1 MVQPEGASL
10 MRQADPAKQANLAVL
25 LQIEWLKLKRT
36 PLQWLL
42 LAGPIGFAS
51 LIVWYYAGRA
61 VTPGLPALIFETFV
75 QGASTIALP
84 IGIGLLGGYMILQEE
99 LAGSFSGFLGTAIP
113 RFRLY
118 GSKLLLIIVLMASAM
133 ALSALALAAGLQ
145 WFTSVPIR
153 WDVLAAAAG
162 ISIAASLP
170 LAALHLWVSLA
181 WGMGAS
187 AAIGGGGLLV
197 AALSATS
204 LGDAVWPYIPW
215 AWPIRLS
222 SMPGLYLLPELP
234 NEAIMNE
241 LYSKALQGSVSV
253 VVTFV
258 VLWVCG
264 LLWFRKWE
272 GRKAQE

>member
-1 MVQPEGASL
+1 MK
-10 MRQADPAKQANLAVL
+10 QADLAKQTNLAVL

-42 LAGPIGFAS
+42 LAGPIGFAA

-61 VTPGLPALIFETFV
+61 VTPGLPALIFDTFV
-75 QGASTIALP
+75 QAASSLALP
-84 IGIGLLGGYMILQEE
+84 IGIGLLGGYVILQEE
-99 LAGSFSGFLGTAIP
+99 LAGNFNGFLATAIS

-118 GSKLLLIIVLMASAM
+118 GSKLLFMIVLMASAI
-133 ALSALALAAGLQ
+133 ALSTLTLAAGLQ
-145 WFTSVPIR
+145 WFTSVPVR
-153 WDVLAAAAG
+153 WDILAAAAG
-162 ISIAASLP
+162 IGIAASLP
-170 LAALHLWVSLA
+170 LTALHLWVSLA

-187 AAIGGGGLLV
+187 AALGGGGLLI

-215 AWPIRLS
+215 AWPVRLS

-234 NEAIMNE
+234 DGAV
-241 LYSKALQGSVSV
+241 LDLLLQKAYQGSLSV
-253 VVTFV
+253 AVTFI
-258 VLWVCG
+258 VLWIGG
-264 LLWFRKWE
+264 LLWFRRWE